1 MKGTLTLVIVAAIAT
16 WAFLFFPLDTPKGP
30 RQAGKPEG
38 THDATPRPSE
48 PVPKPDQASQAATA
62 AQTSAAPARAAETRP
77 AARSS
82 GSNAPGGSGDVVVI
96 GATQPSGTA
105 LGHGQT
111 PSDGPPAVF
120 DPDKAQATG
129 ELGEGILSP
138 DYKLLE
144 ESYVHEPR
152 DGPWASQHE
161 AQIREA
167 LYRSDL
173 REDVVIVHCQST
185 VCRIHLNPRGKDPF
199 ADLVRVPDLAAVSG
213 LDSSTPYSLNGTEL
227 IVYARPENAEP
238 STR

>member
-16 WAFLFFPLDTPKGP
+16 WAFLFFPLERPKGP
-30 RQAGKPEG
+30 RQAGKTEDV
-38 THDATPRPSE
+38 HDATPKASE
-48 PVPKPDQASQAATA
+48 PVPRPGR
-62 AQTSAAPARAAETRP
+62 APGPEP
-77 AARSS
+77 AARATSTAPASAALPRPGATSS
-82 GSNAPGGSGDVVVI
+82 SRGSSLPAARGDVRVI
-96 GATQPSGTA
+96 GATQPSA
-105 LGHGQT
+105 SAVGQT
-111 PSDGPPAVF
+111 QPPAPF
-120 DPDKAQATG
+120 DPDKAEATG

-152 DGPWASQHE
+152 DGPWATQHE
-161 AQIREA
+161 AEIRDA
-167 LYRSDL
+167 LYRSEL

-199 ADLVRVPDLAAVSG
+199 ADLVRVPGLAAAAG

-238 STR
+238 SPR